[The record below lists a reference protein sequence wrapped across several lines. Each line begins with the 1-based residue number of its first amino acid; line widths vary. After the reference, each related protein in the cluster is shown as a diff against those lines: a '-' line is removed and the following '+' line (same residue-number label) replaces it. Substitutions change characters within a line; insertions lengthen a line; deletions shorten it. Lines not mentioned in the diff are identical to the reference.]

1 MKSVDCPSFFNI
13 FKSLKPIEGDDADS
27 EEENKVEDQIDDT
40 MAICE
45 EFDDVLIPH
54 ALNYFLGFEGNDP
67 ESDDSGSDSD
77 GSGGDSGSDSPV
89 EKKKKK

>member
-1 MKSVDCPSFFNI
+1 
-13 FKSLKPIEGDDADS
+13 
-27 EEENKVEDQIDDT
+27 

-67 ESDDSGSDSD
+67 DSDDSGSDSD
-77 GSGGDSGSDSPV
+77 ISGSSGGRDSPV
-89 EKKKKK
+89 EKKKKKKN

>member
-1 MKSVDCPSFFNI
+1 M
-13 FKSLKPIEGDDADS
+13 
-27 EEENKVEDQIDDT
+27 T
-40 MAICE
+40 ICE

-67 ESDDSGSDSD
+67 ESDVSGSDSD
-77 GSGGDSGSDSPV
+77 ESDDNSGSDSPV

>member
-1 MKSVDCPSFFNI
+1 
-13 FKSLKPIEGDDADS
+13 
-27 EEENKVEDQIDDT
+27 

-77 GSGGDSGSDSPV
+77 GSGDNSGSDSPV

>member
-1 MKSVDCPSFFNI
+1 
-13 FKSLKPIEGDDADS
+13 
-27 EEENKVEDQIDDT
+27 

-67 ESDDSGSDSD
+67 DSDDSGSDSD
-77 GSGGDSGSDSPV
+77 ISGSSGGSDSPV

>member
-1 MKSVDCPSFFNI
+1 
-13 FKSLKPIEGDDADS
+13 
-27 EEENKVEDQIDDT
+27 

-67 ESDDSGSDSD
+67 ESDASGSDSD
-77 GSGGDSGSDSPV
+77 GSGSNSGSDSPV

>member
-1 MKSVDCPSFFNI
+1 
-13 FKSLKPIEGDDADS
+13 
-27 EEENKVEDQIDDT
+27 

-67 ESDDSGSDSD
+67 ESDVSGSDSD
-77 GSGGDSGSDSPV
+77 GSDNSGSDSPV

>member
-1 MKSVDCPSFFNI
+1 
-13 FKSLKPIEGDDADS
+13 
-27 EEENKVEDQIDDT
+27 

-67 ESDDSGSDSD
+67 ESEGSGSDSD
-77 GSGGDSGSDSPV
+77 GSGSNSDDEPPV
-89 EKKKKK
+89 DKKKKK